1 MEMIS
6 AGQQNGQVIQLGFF
20 ESVAGLLSVGGAFLI
35 GLLPIG
41 ASLFAAYRKH
51 SEIPRIRTTVLTL
64 ILYFY
69 LYVTFTNITG
79 IPTLGEWLRLW
90 RLEEGIFHLNL
101 NLTPFADGIGAGFI
115 LNIIL
120 FVPLDFLCPMIWRR
134 I

>member
-51 SEIPRIRTTVLTL
+51 REIPRIRTTVLTL

-79 IPTLGEWLRLW
+79 IPTLSEWLRLW
-90 RLEEGIFHLNL
+90 RLGEGLFHPNL

-120 FVPLDFLCPMIWRR
+120 FVPLGFLCPMIWRR